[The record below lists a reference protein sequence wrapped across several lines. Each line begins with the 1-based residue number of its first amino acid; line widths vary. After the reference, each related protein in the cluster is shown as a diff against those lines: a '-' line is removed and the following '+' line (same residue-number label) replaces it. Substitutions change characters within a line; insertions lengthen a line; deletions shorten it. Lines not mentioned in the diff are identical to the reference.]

1 MESKPT
7 ITCAGDEKFF
17 SSIKNIITDGLP
29 RESEEWTRSHMRNP
43 KNVYLT
49 AQFAPYS
56 EERLPPPGTK
66 CLLGQAFF
74 HIYWAECQDLDHYR
88 QSVKENISNWLAT
101 LKARKIYDW
110 LIVVIDHSEN
120 KKSNKT
126 KLLSRGS
133 VLDKVKSDFPSQGS
147 QRCISLLDPCRNDS
161 RAVGSMQ
168 CLLQRIRKLVLQAYS
183 RQLCLFEEHMRTQRE
198 RRNENGWSFQN
209 FFFLQ
214 EELALVLEML
224 GLYDEA
230 LIQYD
235 ELDALFT
242 QFVINSNV
250 GDMPEWLTCFS
261 RPCDI
266 WSGVCLLREK
276 SIELR
281 NVLLSGN
288 ACLLDLRNYLFSRQC
303 ALLLLLCRPWEV
315 AQRTLPFLHNCISE
329 LKILEVNMPPG
340 AVACWVFLSCFE
352 VLQTC
357 EKFSDTSQIKEYS
370 LYCAGL
376 WAYAREKLHHIG
388 ILCGLMPDLM
398 DSSEKLHIVVNLLAG
413 MGADPYPVGVDSPH
427 AKLRAALSSKESFLK
442 HYLELSELTMGTFK
456 HNRRIRTARLI
467 GKDLAQLY
475 MKMKQPQKAV
485 SFLTD
490 LLKTYREENWEI
502 LTASIQEDLLEC
514 YSAMEDIQR
523 YLKTCIRLAA
533 TLCFNLDKRKDY
545 FQEII
550 SCSEKLG
557 SDPLLVRTERTFL
570 VSGAKIES
578 SFTPMICDSE
588 ILVTFHI
595 HSNLPSE
602 IICRNIKLFLKKQSA
617 PNVDKS
623 KQTDNH
629 YLSSKPNVSSHSPLS
644 PMQSGGGL
652 GIPSRDEMQ
661 QRILV
666 QPQLIVG
673 CYRQEGA
680 QIYSVMCKN
689 THQVL
694 RRRDSQ
700 GFHKDDISEEDN
712 GPCFKVSM
720 AKLVPGPNV
729 ITITVKVSQSGVYVF
744 HRLWMEWGNIHFA
757 LSNISPLFS
766 FLVMEELPTI
776 TRKIVELTEAQMQRL
791 KGRSQAQIRAWRE
804 DHHGD
809 LVAGIEQDVVLKLFS
824 GSYSFSKDTTLTLKA
839 SRGLRLKNDSS
850 EASWEEDIQIKLPE
864 MKPFSSAEMSI
875 KVIAQVQLQKTDNAI
890 EHFITILCPWSPNA
904 QRISLQ
910 FLPPFFIFQKL
921 NTCGIRKYIEIVTH
935 GVSLLH
941 RFLLNNIKLE
951 LADQKDVA
959 LQQFGVSDTLIIEA
973 DVSASFLWEIMTE
986 DPNQLPSHFIFS
998 LDYQLID
1005 DYIPQDW
1012 LHFSYEFRLNHY
1024 QTLYAVRAR
1033 IEPPPGSEFCRA
1045 GNMCFLHIS
1054 INQVNDSDVTT
1065 LMYEVVADQA
1075 VWAVCGRTAG
1085 VVNIDN
1091 SKKHG
1096 VTLDVKPLISGFL
1109 PLPTVRLSKYIPAEP
1124 RKPTSKDSTPSKD
1137 SGSYNSSNVARLEP
1151 FDTGQVY
1158 NWSRAK
1164 QIDVLPASSC
1174 LSLDVSS

>member
-1 MESKPT
+1 MENKPI
-7 ITCAGDEKFF
+7 ITYSGDEKFF
-17 SSIKNIITDGLP
+17 STIKNIISDGLP

-43 KNVYLT
+43 KSVYLT
-49 AQFAPYS
+49 AQFVPFS
-56 EERLPPPGTK
+56 EERLPPAGTK
-66 CLLGQAFF
+66 GLLGQAFF
-74 HIYWAECQDLDHYR
+74 HIFWAECQDTEHYK
-88 QSVKENISNWLAT
+88 QSVKENINNWLGT
-101 LKARKIYDW
+101 LKSKKIYDW
-110 LIVVIDHSEN
+110 LIVIIDHSEN

-133 VLDKVKSDFPSQGS
+133 VLDKVKSDFPSPSS

-161 RAVGSMQ
+161 RAASSLQ
-168 CLLQRIRKLVLQAYS
+168 SLLQRIRKLVLQAYS

-266 WSGVCLLREK
+266 WSGLCLLREK

-281 NVLLSGN
+281 EVLISGK

-329 LKILEVNMPPG
+329 LRILEVSMPPG

-388 ILCGLMPDLM
+388 VLCGLMPDLT

-413 MGADPYPVGVDSPH
+413 MGADPYSVGIDSPH
-427 AKLRAALSSKESFLK
+427 AKLRAALSSKDSFLK

-467 GKDLAQLY
+467 GRDLAQLY
-475 MKMKQPQKAV
+475 MKLKQPQKAV
-485 SFLTD
+485 SFLAD
-490 LLKTYREENWEI
+490 LLKTYREENWEV
-502 LTASIQEDLLEC
+502 LTASIQQDLLEC
-514 YSAMEDIQR
+514 YSAMEDTPR

-533 TLCFNLDKRKDY
+533 TVSFNLDKRKDY

-557 SDPLLVRTERTFL
+557 ADPLLVRTERTFL

-578 SFTPMICDSE
+578 SFTPMICNSE

-617 PNVDKS
+617 PSVDKS
-623 KQTDNH
+623 KHTDNH
-629 YLSSKPNVSSHSPLS
+629 YLSSKASVSTAHSPMS
-644 PMQSGGGL
+644 PMQSGGL
-652 GIPSRDEMQ
+652 GIPCRDEMQ

-673 CYRQEGA
+673 SYRQEGT

-689 THQVL
+689 THQIL

-700 GFHKDDISEEDN
+700 GFHKEDISEEDN
-712 GPCFKVSM
+712 GPCYKVSM
-720 AKLVPGPNV
+720 AKLSPGQNV
-729 ITITVKVSQSGVYVF
+729 VTISVKASQSGVYVF

-757 LSNISPLFS
+757 VTNISPF
-766 FLVMEELPTI
+766 FTFVVIEELPTI
-776 TRKIVELTEAQMQRL
+776 TRKILEITEDQLKRL
-791 KGRSQAQIRAWRE
+791 KCRSQAQIRAWQE

-809 LVAGIEQDVVLKLFS
+809 LVAGIEQDVVLKIFS
-824 GSYSFSKDTTLTLKA
+824 GSSSFSNETVITLKA
-839 SRGLRLKNDSS
+839 SRGLKLKKDDSDP
-850 EASWEEDIQIKLPE
+850 SWLEEVQIMLPE
-864 MKPFSSAEMSI
+864 MKPFSSAEISI
-875 KVIAQVQLQKTDNAI
+875 KVIAQFQLQKNANPV
-890 EHFITILCPWSPNA
+890 EHFITILCPWSSNA
-904 QRISLQ
+904 VRISIQ
-910 FLPPFFIFQKL
+910 FLPPFFITQKL
-921 NTCGIRKYIEIVTH
+921 NTCGIRKYIELIAH
-935 GVSLLH
+935 GVALLQK
-941 RFLLNNIKLE
+941 FLISNVKLE
-951 LADQKDVA
+951 LADQKDVV
-959 LQQFGVSDTLIIEA
+959 LQQLGPAKDLFIEA
-973 DVSASFLWEIMTE
+973 DINASFLWEIMTE

-1005 DYIPQDW
+1005 DVPHDV
-1012 LHFSYEFRLNHY
+1012 LHFNYEFKLNHY
-1024 QTLYAVRAR
+1024 ETLYALRAR

-1054 INQVNDSDVTT
+1054 INQVNDSNVTT

-1085 VVNIDN
+1085 VVNIDD

-1124 RKPTSKDSTPSKD
+1124 RKPKSKDSTPSKD

-1164 QIDVLPASSC
+1164 QVDVLPASSC
-1174 LSLDVSS
+1174 SSLDVSS

>member
-1 MESKPT
+1 MESKPI

-17 SSIKNIITDGLP
+17 STIKNIITDALP

-49 AQFAPYS
+49 AHFIPFS
-56 EERLPPPGTK
+56 EERLPSAGTK
-66 CLLGQAFF
+66 SLLGQAFF
-74 HIYWAECQDLDHYR
+74 HMFWAECQDIDHYR
-88 QSVKENISNWLAT
+88 QSVKENINNWLGT
-101 LKARKIYDW
+101 LKAKKIYDW

-147 QRCISLLDPCRNDS
+147 LRCISLLDPCRNDS
-161 RAVGSMQ
+161 RAAGSMQ
-168 CLLQRIRKLVLQAYS
+168 SLLQRIRKLILQAYS

-261 RPCDI
+261 RSCDI
-266 WSGVCLLREK
+266 WSGLCLLRDK

-281 NVLLSGN
+281 NTLISGN

-329 LKILEVNMPPG
+329 LKILEVSMPPG
-340 AVACWVFLSCFE
+340 SVACWVFLSCFE

-388 ILCGLMPDLM
+388 ILCGLMPDLT

-413 MGADPYPVGVDSPH
+413 MGADPYPVGADSPH
-427 AKLRAALSSKESFLK
+427 AKLRAALSSKDSFLK

-467 GKDLAQLY
+467 GRDLAQLY

-485 SFLTD
+485 SFLAD
-490 LLKTYREENWEI
+490 LLKTYREENWEV
-502 LTASIQEDLLEC
+502 LTASIHQDLLEC
-514 YSAMEDIQR
+514 YSAMEDVPR
-523 YLKTCIRLAA
+523 YIKTCIRLAA
-533 TLCFNLDKRKDY
+533 THSFNLDKRKDY

-557 SDPLLVRTERTFL
+557 SDPLLVRTEKTFL
-570 VSGAKIES
+570 VNCAKIES

-588 ILVTFHI
+588 ISVTFHI

-602 IICRNIKLFLKKQSA
+602 IICRNIKLYIKKQSA
-617 PNVDKS
+617 PSVDKS
-623 KQTDNH
+623 KQSDSH
-629 YLSSKPNVSSHSPLS
+629 YLSSKSSVSTAHSPMS
-644 PMQSGGGL
+644 PMTSGGL
-652 GIPSRDEMQ
+652 GIPSRDDMQ

-673 CYRQEGA
+673 SYRQEGS
-680 QIYSVMCKN
+680 QIYSVVCKN

-712 GPCFKVSM
+712 GPCYKVSM
-720 AKLVPGPNV
+720 VKLVPGHNIV
-729 ITITVKVSQSGVYVF
+729 TLTVKVSQSGVYVF

-757 LSNISPLFS
+757 LSHLSPLFS
-766 FLVMEELPTI
+766 FVVIEELPTI
-776 TRKIVELTEAQMQRL
+776 TRKIVEITDAQFQRL
-791 KGRSQAQIRAWRE
+791 KCRTQAQIRAWRE

-809 LVAGIEQDVVLKLFS
+809 LVAGIEQDLMLKIFS
-824 GSYSFSKDTTLTLKA
+824 GSSSFTEGTIVVLKA
-839 SRGLRLKNDSS
+839 SRGLKMKKDSS
-850 EASWEEDIQIKLPE
+850 SLSWVEDMQVTLPE
-864 MKPFSSAEMSI
+864 MQPFTSAEISL
-875 KVIAQVQLQKTDNAI
+875 KVIAQFQPQRNANTM
-890 EHFITILCPWSPNA
+890 EHFITIMCPWSSNA
-904 QRISLQ
+904 QRISIQ
-910 FLPPFFIFQKL
+910 FLPPFFISQKL
-921 NTCGIRKYIEIVTH
+921 NTCGIRKYVEIIAH
-935 GVSLLH
+935 GVTFLH
-941 RFLLNNIKLE
+941 QFLLSNAQLE

-959 LQQFGVSDTLIIEA
+959 LQQLGPSDAMTIET
-973 DVSASFLWEIMTE
+973 DINASYLWEIMTE

-998 LDYQLID
+998 LDYQLIED
-1005 DYIPQDW
+1005 VPHEV
-1012 LHFSYEFRLNHY
+1012 LHFSYEFKLSHY
-1024 QTLYAVRAR
+1024 ETLFAVRAR
-1033 IEPPPGSEFCRA
+1033 IEPPAGSEFCRA

-1054 INQVNDSDVTT
+1054 INQVNDSNITT

-1096 VTLDVKPLISGFL
+1096 VILDVKPLIPGFL
-1109 PLPTVRLSKYIPAEP
+1109 PLPTVRLSKYIPAEL
-1124 RKPTSKDSTPSKD
+1124 RKPSSKDSTPSKD

-1174 LSLDVSS
+1174 SSLDVSS